1 VIPFAIKVFFFRIWQ
16 FLLKIST
23 PLLFFRTPK
32 LFTGPGSSLQLCEHI
47 AGTGVKKL
55 LIVTDA
61 MLVKLG
67 LLKATQEK
75 LTQLGVNHFVY
86 DGVLPN
92 PTIEQI
98 ENGLAILKREG
109 CTAILAIGGGSSI
122 DAAKVIAA
130 RATNPYKI
138 VHMSGLM
145 RVAFKLL
152 PMYAVPTT
160 AGTGSE
166 VTIAAV
172 VSDPSTTRK
181 FAIMSPRMVPLAAAL
196 DGALMTGLP
205 PPITAATGMDALT
218 HAVEAYIS
226 RNHTRM
232 TDREALEATALI
244 MKNLPTAV
252 KEGGNVEAR
261 QNMAL
266 ASFKAG
272 VAFTTAGVGYVHAI
286 AHNFG
291 AYYHVPH
298 GLANAIILPRV
309 LEFSKPNATAR
320 LAKLAEVSGLKK
332 GNESEA
338 ELADKFIAQ
347 VRAMNADFGIPTQV
361 DKLKAADIPEI
372 TKKALFEAHL
382 YYAVPRYMDTAECEA
397 FIRQMLPGGEALAKA
412 A

>member
-1 VIPFAIKVFFFRIWQ
+1 MHSLKVLFFTIWQ
-16 FLLKIST
+16 FILFWSQKI
-23 PLLFFRTPK
+23 LIFRQPQ
-32 LFTGPGSSLQLCEHI
+32 LFTGPGSSLQLCDHI

-55 LIVTDA
+55 LIVTDG
-61 MLVKLG
+61 MLVKIG
-67 LLKATQEK
+67 LLKPMQEK
-75 LTQLGVNHFVY
+75 LQQLGINAVVY

-92 PTIEQI
+92 PTIDQI
-98 ENGLAILKREG
+98 ETGLAMLKKEG

-130 RATNPYKI
+130 RARNPHKI
-138 VHMSGLM
+138 VHMAGLM
-145 RVAFKLL
+145 RVIIPPMKL
-152 PMYAVPTT
+152 YAVPTT

-181 FAIMSPRMVPLAAAL
+181 FAIMDTALVPKAAAL

-205 PPITAATGMDALT
+205 PAITAATGMDALT

-226 RNHTRM
+226 RNHTAK
-232 TDREALEATALI
+232 TDREALDAVKLI
-244 MKNLPTAV
+244 MENLTEAV
-252 KEGGNVEAR
+252 KNGTNVTAR
-261 QNMAL
+261 QNMAV

-272 VAFTTAGVGYVHAI
+272 VAFTIAGVGYVHAI

-309 LEFSKPNATAR
+309 LDWSKPKCIPR

-332 GNESEA
+332 GGETDA
-338 ELADKFIAQ
+338 QLADAFIAK
-347 VRAMNADFGIPTQV
+347 VRAMNAEYGIPTQV
-361 DKLKAADIPEI
+361 DKLKEADIPAI
-372 TKKALFEAHL
+372 TLKAQDETFWF
-382 YYAVPRYMDTAECEA
+382 YAVPRYMTNDECHA
-397 FIRQMLPGGEALAKA
+397 LISQMLPKA

>member
-1 VIPFAIKVFFFRIWQ
+1 MPFAIKVLLFKIWQ
-16 FLLKIST
+16 FILKWSSKLL
-23 PLLFFRTPK
+23 PFRTPQM
-32 LFTGPGSSLQLCEHI
+32 FTGPGSSLQLCEHI

-61 MLVKLG
+61 MLVKIG
-67 LLKATQEK
+67 LLKPMQDK
-75 LTQLGVNHFVY
+75 LGQLGVSFVVY

-98 ENGLAILKREG
+98 ETGLAMLKREG

-130 RATNPYKI
+130 RARNPYPI
-138 VHMSGLM
+138 TWMAGLM
-145 RVAFKLL
+145 RILVPPMKL
-152 PMYAVPTT
+152 YAVPTT

-181 FAIMSPRMVPLAAAL
+181 FAIMDTALVPKGAAL

-226 RNHTRM
+226 RNCTSK
-232 TDREALEATALI
+232 TDQMALEATALI
-244 MKNLPTAV
+244 MQNLAEAV
-252 KEGGNVEAR
+252 KNGGNVQAR
-261 QNMAL
+261 QNMAQ

-272 VAFTTAGVGYVHAI
+272 VAFTIAGVGYVHAI

-309 LEFSKPNATAR
+309 LDFSKPNCTAR

-332 GNESEA
+332 GGESEA
-338 ELADKFIAQ
+338 QLADAFIAK
-347 VRAMNADFGIPTQV
+347 VRAMNAEFGIPTQV
-361 DKLKAADIPEI
+361 DKLKEADIPEI
-372 TKKALFEAHL
+372 AVKAQSETFWF
-382 YYAVPRYMDTAECEA
+382 YAVPRYMDTPDCEA
-397 FIRQMLPGGEALAKA
+397 FIRQMLPTA